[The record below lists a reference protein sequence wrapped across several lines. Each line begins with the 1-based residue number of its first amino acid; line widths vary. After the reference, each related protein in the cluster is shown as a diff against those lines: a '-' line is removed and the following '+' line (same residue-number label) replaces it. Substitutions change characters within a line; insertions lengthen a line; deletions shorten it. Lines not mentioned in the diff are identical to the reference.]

1 MSPAAAAP
9 SICPSHTNYKRL
21 DDLVASTIRSAITH
35 KNQKLIRLLGGWMCD
50 LLLQLAGECKTI
62 EISLVSYVRFLHPA
76 GRELRN
82 PTGRSA
88 AALARETISCCC
100 SEQAQCSGT
109 RGPSL
114 AKPTWMGSVRVLF
127 NPLHAREEPKFMHRN
142 YAVKKRRL
150 RELRALKRTRSK
162 YSATLAPA
170 GPTTREGSRPT

>member
-1 MSPAAAAP
+1 
-9 SICPSHTNYKRL
+9 
-21 DDLVASTIRSAITH
+21 
-35 KNQKLIRLLGGWMCD
+35 MCD

-76 GRELRN
+76 GREFRN

-88 AALARETISCCC
+88 AALTRETISCCC
-100 SEQAQCSGT
+100 SELAQCSGT
-109 RGPSL
+109 RGPEIRFLHPSL
-114 AKPTWMGSVRVLF
+114 SKPTWMGSVRVLF

-162 YSATLAPA
+162 YSTTLAPA
-170 GPTTREGSRPT
+170 GPTTREGSRPTWNEHVDYFPSNRK